1 MISAIQ
7 KLLEL
12 LIVKDQQNSPTV
24 TVGLGWLWPGYL
36 DPDACW
42 GEVEVIEAGV
52 CSIVFLHLVNK
63 LSKETESDQ
72 RSDILRAE
80 VSEIGIFLVERRFH
94 FQRQTS
100 HDVLDLLL
108 SEGYIVRV
116 FEVKGR
122 RAKSWL
128 ISLP

>member
-1 MISAIQ
+1 MR
-7 KLLEL
+7 LG
-12 LIVKDQQNSPTV
+12 
-24 TVGLGWLWPGYL
+24 VGLGWLWPGYL

-116 FEVKGR
+116 FEAEELLHDVQVR
-122 RAKSWL
+122 
-128 ISLP
+128 LPFLDLGGEDFSTFLY